1 MLTEMILL
9 GAEECTQLG
18 RSQKGERTA
27 SSAAGCVLLLVL
39 VHTACNLGSRG
50 RTGVFDPTGVVLHSQ
65 FLHFTS
71 SSTFNIAP
79 NKVYSRSCVHTDL
92 LNE

>member
-1 MLTEMILL
+1 MLAETILL
-9 GAEECTQLG
+9 GAEECARLG

-27 SSAAGCVLLLVL
+27 SSAGGCVLLLVL

-50 RTGVFDPTGVVLHSQ
+50 RTGAFDPTGVMLHSQ

-71 SSTFNIAP
+71 SSTFSIAP
-79 NKVYSRSCVHTDL
+79 NTVYSRSCVHAQIC
-92 LNE
+92 